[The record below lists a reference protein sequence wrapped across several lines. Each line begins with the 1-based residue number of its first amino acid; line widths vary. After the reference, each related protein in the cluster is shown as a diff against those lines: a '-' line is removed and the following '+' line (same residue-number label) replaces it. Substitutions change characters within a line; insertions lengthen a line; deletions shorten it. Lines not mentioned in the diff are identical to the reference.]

1 MVHIPFL
8 NIEVPEVRLAT
19 LLPEAVTG
27 GLRLASKAMDTAIRV
42 THPLPPQVEEAY
54 VEEVLESFPREF
66 QKVFRRGADGKHKN
80 EDQLSSELEDASFD
94 YYRRM
99 IRCAMRLCW
108 RHACSMPAL
117 PGDRGLRAWGLRCLG
132 RSAPLV
138 IHTQDNVS
146 RRLFAMRCASTLH
159 AGAMRHDGHA
169 RCMGQF
175 SKQ

>member
-99 IRCAMRLCW
+99 IRCAMLVCHAPTSHT
-108 RHACSMPAL
+108 RHASEGPM
-117 PGDRGLRAWGLRCLG
+117 
-132 RSAPLV
+132 
-138 IHTQDNVS
+138 
-146 RRLFAMRCASTLH
+146 
-159 AGAMRHDGHA
+159 GHA
-169 RCMGQF
+169 PMHGQF
-175 SKQ
+175 IGQ